1 MASRNRWVNLNCYKK
16 REDVMSNRLVRS
28 VTKILIVVA
37 VSIVLFIVLIPLI
50 SMVIDKGLGSLFILI
65 MLVLFIVGVIIDRL
79 IKSKR

>member
-1 MASRNRWVNLNCYKK
+1 MVSRNHWVNLNCYKK

>member
-1 MASRNRWVNLNCYKK
+1 
-16 REDVMSNRLVRS
+16 MSNRLVRS

>member
-28 VTKILIVVA
+28 VIKILIVVA